1 MAQASEP
8 IVPLRATPAAPVAP
22 RACTPLRPG
31 PLSVTPPEFAP
42 AGGRYRVRAAERMVA
57 LLQVLAEND
66 GRAKTL
72 GETAHRSGM
81 PESTALR
88 YLATLSNTGLVERE
102 GNGAEGRYR
111 LGLGLFS
118 LAARALGHLDV
129 RAIALPYMQQ
139 LLERYQ
145 ETVNLAVFRQ
155 RRLVIIEV
163 LEGLRSIR
171 QGARV
176 GEQDRLRSTALGKA
190 VLAIHTDD
198 EALALLVGEP
208 TDTMTL
214 RAKRTDEAMLRELD
228 AIRQRG
234 YAIDDEESEVGL
246 RCIGVALAQGHGRA
260 VALSISG
267 PSHLFSPDLA
277 AEAGT
282 VLAGV
287 AAQLE
292 HLIRDR
298 ALSSS
303 RDTRI

>member
-1 MAQASEP
+1 MAQANEP
-8 IVPLRATPAAPVAP
+8 IVPLRAGLAAPGAP
-22 RACTPLRPG
+22 RAQTPLPPG
-31 PLSVTPPEFAP
+31 PLSITPPEFAP
-42 AGGRYRVRAAERMVA
+42 SGGRYRVRAAERMVA
-57 LLQVLAEND
+57 LLQVLADND

-88 YLATLSNTGLVERE
+88 YLATLSNTGVVERE
-102 GNGAEGRYR
+102 GNGPDGRYR

-118 LAARALGHLDV
+118 LAARALGNSDV
-129 RAIALPYMQQ
+129 RAVALPYMQQ

-214 RAKRTDEAMLRELD
+214 RAKRTDEGMLREVD
-228 AIRQRG
+228 AIRRRG

-246 RCIGVALAQGHGRA
+246 RCVGVALTQGPGRA

-267 PSHLFSPDLA
+267 PSHLFSPDVA

-287 AAQLE
+287 AAQLA
-292 HLIRDR
+292 HLMRDR
-298 ALSSS
+298 GRL
-303 RDTRI
+303 